1 MVMRCAPF
9 RKAHIKDPY
18 FKRLAAQDKKSFWN
32 IFKGIPSSAEFKDLF
47 EIASRKDPLERP
59 SLEKIMNH
67 RWMEYERIGD
77 PEFREE
83 ILRRFEVIEK
93 TGALDFE

>member
-1 MVMRCAPF
+1 M
-9 RKAHIKDPY
+9 KDPY

-47 EIASRKDPLERP
+47 EIASRKDPEERP
-59 SLEKIMNH
+59 SLDKIIHHKWMEFEKI
-67 RWMEYERIGD
+67 GQQ
-77 PEFREE
+77 EFEEE